1 MSYKENIIKTVA
13 RKIGMDGAI
22 AYSSAARVFQAFAGV
37 VSIFFIATF
46 LTGEEQGFYY
56 TFGSIL
62 AIQVFFELGFTGIMT
77 QYVAHEAVHL
87 KQNES
92 FIYEGEERY
101 KSRLSYLVR
110 FCLKWYA
117 IIAIL
122 FFVTVNIVGI
132 FYFKKFDTTSG
143 MVTWKAPWLLLSFS
157 TAIKLFQS
165 PFTAILTGLGKVKE
179 MNQITF
185 YQQFV
190 IPVSQWI
197 LFACGF
203 KLYVVGISSLLGVI
217 VWCSFVLHS
226 GLWRLI
232 YNLLKEKISETISY
246 MKEIFPYQWKIALSW
261 VSGYFI
267 FQLFNPVLFA
277 TEGAVVAGQM
287 GMTITVLNA
296 IQAFAFS
303 WQNTKVPLY
312 SGLIELGKFEEL
324 DRTFDKTLR
333 QMLMICGVLLSFMFL
348 GVMFLRITNFTIAD
362 SVLGDRFLDYVPMVL
377 MMIPLFLNQ
386 FINSWATYL
395 RCHKQEPFLVNSI
408 VIGLLCFVST
418 FVLGTKFGLYGITVG
433 YCSITLF
440 IAFPWAYKIYYNRKI
455 EWHNEK
461 IIDNS
466 NPDV

>member
-1 MSYKENIIKTVA
+1 
-13 RKIGMDGAI
+13 MDGAI

-37 VSIFFIATF
+37 VNIFFIATF

-87 KQNES
+87 KQNDS
-92 FIYEGEERY
+92 FIYEGEEKY
-101 KSRLSYLVR
+101 KSRLAYLVR

-117 IIAIL
+117 VIAIL
-122 FFVTVNIVGI
+122 FFIIVNIVGV
-132 FYFKKFDTTSG
+132 FYFNKFDTTSG
-143 MVTWKAPWLLLSFS
+143 AVTWKAPWLLLSFS

-165 PFTAILTGLGKVKE
+165 PFTAILTGLGRVKE

-197 LFACGF
+197 LFACGV

-217 VWCSFVLHS
+217 VWCIFVFHS

-232 YNLLKEKISETISY
+232 YNLLKENITETVSY

-287 GMTITVLNA
+287 GMTISVLNA
-296 IQAFAFS
+296 IQAFALS

-312 SGLIELGKFEEL
+312 SGLIELGKYEEL
-324 DRTFDKTLR
+324 DKTFNKTLR
-333 QMLMICGVLLSFMFL
+333 QMIMVCSVLLSIMFI
-348 GVMFLRITNFTIAD
+348 GVVFLRITHLTIAD
-362 SVLGDRFLDYVPMVL
+362 SVMEERFLGYIPMVL
-377 MMIPLFLNQ
+377 MMIPLFENQ
-386 FINSWATYL
+386 YINSWATYL
-395 RCHKQEPFLVNSI
+395 RCHKQEPFLINSI
-408 VIGLLCFVST
+408 VVGVLCCLST
-418 FVLGTKFGLYGITVG
+418 FVLGNNYGLYGITIG
-433 YCSITLF
+433 YCCITTFVAL
-440 IAFPWAYKIYYNRKI
+440 PWAYTIFLNKKKL
-455 EWHNEK
+455 WHG
-461 IIDNS
+461 
-466 NPDV
+466 